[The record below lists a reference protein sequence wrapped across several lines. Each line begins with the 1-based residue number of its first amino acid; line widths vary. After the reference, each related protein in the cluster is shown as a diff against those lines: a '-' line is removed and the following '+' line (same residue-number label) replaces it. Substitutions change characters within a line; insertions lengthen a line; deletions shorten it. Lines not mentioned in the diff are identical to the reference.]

1 MAKDLSTIKSALRK
15 EEGGREDRKKVSA
28 EKHYYDYTLLFLIL
42 FLTCFGIVMI
52 YSISAFNATKYYDNA
67 TLFVRNQAI
76 FAVGG
81 FIVMILVSKFDY
93 HWYIKKFGTKGF
105 QFSLLTVAYIA
116 CLLLQLFVLKF
127 GDGTNGSNR
136 WIPIGFFKLQPSEL
150 TKVMIVLM
158 TAYIVYVS
166 PKRLD
171 RFSGY
176 ARLLVFT
183 APVIAL
189 IAVEN
194 LTTAVIIGAVVMVV
208 PFVSSRKVLYFFA
221 VLGAVILI
229 GILFIHFK
237 GYRLAR
243 IDVWKDIENTP
254 GGYQILQ
261 GLYAIASGGWFGK
274 GLGNSIQKLG
284 YIPEVHTDMIFT
296 CIIEELGIVGGL
308 LLIGVY
314 IILLIRIYKIAA
326 NAPDLFGSLICV
338 GVFVQIALQAILN
351 IAVVT
356 NTIPSTGIPL
366 PFISYGGSSLAF
378 LMLEMGLVLNVS
390 NQIDYNALLPQ

>member
-1 MAKDLSTIKSALRK
+1 MAKDLSTIKSSLRK

-81 FIVMILVSKFDY
+81 FVVMILVSKFDY

-105 QFSLLTVAYIA
+105 QFSLLTVAYIV

-308 LLIGVY
+308 LLICVY

-390 NQIDYNALLPQ
+390 NQIDYNAQLPQ

>member
-1 MAKDLSTIKSALRK
+1 
-15 EEGGREDRKKVSA
+15 
-28 EKHYYDYTLLFLIL
+28 
-42 FLTCFGIVMI
+42 MI

>member
-1 MAKDLSTIKSALRK
+1 MAKDLSTIKSSLRK

-81 FIVMILVSKFDY
+81 FVVMILVSKFDY

-105 QFSLLTVAYIA
+105 QFSLLTVAYIV

-390 NQIDYNALLPQ
+390 NQIDYNAQLPQ